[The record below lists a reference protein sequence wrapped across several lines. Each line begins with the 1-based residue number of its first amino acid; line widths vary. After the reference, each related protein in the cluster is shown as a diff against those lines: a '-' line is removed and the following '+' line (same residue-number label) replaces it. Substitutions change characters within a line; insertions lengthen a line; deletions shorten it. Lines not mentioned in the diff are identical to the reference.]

1 MGLFAS
7 TLLVAAALQVQTA
20 TQVQNATEAGR
31 FHVEHATLLNA
42 GFEWAITGDAKPQR
56 HRQRAVPRRR

>member
-7 TLLVAAALQVQTA
+7 TLLFAAALQVQNA
-20 TQVQNATEAGR
+20 TRSNATEAGR

-42 GFEWAITGDAKPQR
+42 GFEWAITGDANR
-56 HRQRAVPRRR
+56 NADCQRAVSGRR